1 MCKFLQLKN
10 DEIKMERYNKN
21 NMNAQR
27 GSSILETILA
37 IALSLVLV
45 PFIYFQIS
53 DMNNAVKDV
62 AVANRIVKS
71 QDKVIDFVRQNQG
84 VFKVDGSDI
93 TSELNELDLDLPN
106 STMHSAWVF
115 KNDATTEVYMAFTF
129 DSEYK
134 AANIAKYIGEDAAIV
149 SNDNVAYAQNW
160 AIGVSD
166 DFNFYPG
173 DLIFRISHDFGG
185 EDRGHFLHRGSFGED
200 ELNTMEQDL
209 YMGNKDV
216 QLVANITGDNL
227 GSASAPIEN
236 LSVAS
241 MNIPTEISV
250 NKVTALCGAQIK
262 SENLTG
268 FYELKVADGVDVSGF
283 KKIYANKITKADGVL
298 SSNPSLT
305 ANKVTVA
312 SEATIQDKLTVVGD
326 GIARFK
332 FFGASKIGNI
342 LYAKIGSYNSKAE
355 LQTLSNE
362 PIIFTNNAPSTLT
375 NNTPSILKINSWEY
389 TPGTP
394 ARPTIDNVT
403 VDGVDPKPLL
413 RVFMTSYV
421 VGL

>member
-1 MCKFLQLKN
+1 
-10 DEIKMERYNKN
+10 MERYNKN

-71 QDKVIDFVRQNQG
+71 QDKIIDFVRQNQG

-115 KNDATTEVYMAFTF
+115 KNDSTTEVYMAFTF

-250 NKVTALCGAQIK
+250 NKVTALCGGEVK
-262 SENLTG
+262 GEKLTG
-268 FYELKVADGVDVSGF
+268 FYNLDASDVDVSGF
-283 KKIYANKITKADGVL
+283 NQITASKIESSSDVL
-298 SSNPSLT
+298 SSSSALT
-305 ANKVTVA
+305 TNKTAVT
-312 SEATIQDKLTVVGD
+312 SKATISNTLTVG
-326 GIARFK
+326 GTGTFS
-332 FFGASKIGNI
+332 FYGASNVEHN
-342 LYAKIGSYNSKAE
+342 LFAKIGSQSSKTE
-355 LQTLSNE
+355 LETFSTS
-362 PIIFTNNAPSTLT
+362 PIIVTNNSPSQWSGDRPPL
-375 NNTPSILKINSWEY
+375 LKINNWEY
-389 TPGTP
+389 LPNTP
-394 ARPTIDNVT
+394 ARPTIANIT
-403 VDGVDPKPLL
+403 VDGVDPRPLL
-413 RVFMTSYV
+413 RVFMTSYM